1 MEQGTGNMQQR
12 TVESEQGPKTMALD
26 SVKMEGLVN
35 LGRGQRIRPEEVQL
49 ARVMDLPKPAPIR
62 RAAETFTP
70 LMGQVLV
77 RMCTSEEM
85 SETGLLYIPET
96 AQEKPI
102 EGIVVAAS
110 AGRFDLLGRW
120 VPSEVEAGDR
130 VLHGKYSGAA
140 IVLRG
145 EEMRLMSEAEL
156 LGIIR

>member
-1 MEQGTGNMQQR
+1 MEQGTGNR
-12 TVESEQGPKTMALD
+12 EQGPVEQSAALTNA
-26 SVKMEGLVN
+26 KMEGLVN
-35 LGRGQRIRPEEVQL
+35 LGRGQRIRAEEVHL
-49 ARVMDLPKPAPIR
+49 ARVMELPKPEPIR

-77 RMCTSEEM
+77 RMCTAEEM
-85 SETGLLYIPET
+85 SETGKLYIPAS
-96 AQEKPI
+96 AQEKPM

-130 VLHGKYSGAA
+130 VLYGKYSGAA

>member
-1 MEQGTGNMQQR
+1 MEQGTGNR
-12 TVESEQGPKTMALD
+12 EQGTGEQSAALAKG
-26 SVKMEGLVN
+26 KMEGLITSV
-35 LGRGQRIRPEEVQL
+35 RGQRIRPEEVHL
-49 ARVMDLPKPAPIR
+49 ERVMGLPKPEPIR

-70 LMGQVLV
+70 MMGQVLV

-85 SETGLLYIPET
+85 SETGKLYIPAT
-96 AQEKPI
+96 AQEKPM

-110 AGRFDLLGRW
+110 SGRFDLLERW
-120 VPSEVEAGDR
+120 VPSEVESGDR
-130 VLHGKYSGAA
+130 VLYGKYSGAA

>member
-1 MEQGTGNMQQR
+1 MEQGTGNRDQG
-12 TVESEQGPKTMALD
+12 TGEQSAALAKGKMD
-26 SVKMEGLVN
+26 GLITSV
-35 LGRGQRIRPEEVQL
+35 RGQRIRPEEVHL
-49 ARVMDLPKPAPIR
+49 ERVMGLPKPEPIR

-70 LMGQVLV
+70 MMGQVLV

-85 SETGLLYIPET
+85 SETGKLYIP
-96 AQEKPI
+96 QEKPM

-110 AGRFDLLGRW
+110 SGRFDLLERW
-120 VPSEVEAGDR
+120 VPSEVESGDR
-130 VLHGKYSGAA
+130 VLYGKYSGAA

>member
-1 MEQGTGNMQQR
+1 MERETGNREQGTGEESAALA
-12 TVESEQGPKTMALD
+12 VE
-26 SVKMEGLVN
+26 KMEGLAP
-35 LGRGQRIRPEEVQL
+35 LMRGQRIRAEEVQL
-49 ARVMDLPKPAPIR
+49 ARVMDLPKPEPIR
-62 RAAETFTP
+62 RNAIGFTP

-77 RMCTSEEM
+77 RMCTAEEM
-85 SETGLLYIPET
+85 SETGMLYIPET

-120 VPSEVEAGDR
+120 VPSEVETGDR
-130 VLHGKYSGAA
+130 VLYGKYSGAA

>member
-1 MEQGTGNMQQR
+1 MEHGTGNR
-12 TVESEQGPKTMALD
+12 EQGPVEQSAALAKE
-26 SVKMEGLVN
+26 KMEGLVTSV
-35 LGRGQRIRPEEVQL
+35 RGQRIRPEEVHL
-49 ARVMDLPKPAPIR
+49 ERVMGLPKPEPIL

-70 LMGQVLV
+70 MMGQVLV

-85 SETGLLYIPET
+85 SETGKLYIPAT
-96 AQEKPI
+96 AQEKPM

-110 AGRFDLLGRW
+110 SGRFDLLERW
-120 VPSEVEAGDR
+120 VPSEVESGDR
-130 VLHGKYSGAA
+130 VLYGKYSGAA

>member
-1 MEQGTGNMQQR
+1 MQETGNREQGTG
-12 TVESEQGPKTMALD
+12 EGEQGPETMALEAA
-26 SVKMEGLVN
+26 KMEGLAPLV
-35 LGRGQRIRPEEVQL
+35 RGQRIRAEEVHL
-49 ARVMDLPKPAPIR
+49 TTVMELPKPEPIR
-62 RAAETFTP
+62 RAAQTFTP

-85 SETGLLYIPET
+85 SETGMLYIPET

-130 VLHGKYSGAA
+130 VLYGKYSGAA

-145 EEMRLMSEAEL
+145 EEMRLMSEGEL